1 MLARE
6 LIAAESGLGSEAAR
20 PHTVPASLLTCD
32 RCATA
37 DRERPAAARCRF
49 CAFALCSEH
58 LAAALG
64 PEHDVPSLGCR
75 HVFVAVGWLA
85 RALRG

>member
-6 LIAAESGLGSEAAR
+6 MITAEPGLGSGAAR
-20 PHTVPASLLTCD
+20 PQTVPASLLACD

-37 DRERPAAARCRF
+37 DRERAAAARCRF

-58 LAAALG
+58 LTGALG
-64 PEHDVPSLGCR
+64 PERDVPSLGCR
-75 HVFVAVGWLA
+75 HVFVAAGWLA